1 MRLNFNNK
9 LIQMKI
15 MTLVLA
21 TASLLSSCSTLTSKP
36 LLSQEQIQTKRQNLT
51 EGFKYFANKRIV
63 IVDGDSSFDEF
74 ELTPLD
80 GKNSAE
86 YTFYKLDK
94 GKQFKYTLIDC
105 EGGKEL
111 LGEAG
116 LFKTTWLSCN
126 LHDKYENRKVGSV
139 FLMVQ
144 GEDYTWKDGRIIPT
158 HKTVHSKKGDITVQ
172 IGFPTRY
179 AFFGYTEYAIVKFKN

>member
-1 MRLNFNNK
+1 MRT
-9 LIQMKI
+9 I
-15 MTLVLA
+15 TLVLA
-21 TASLLSSCSTLTSKP
+21 ATFLFSACTTLPPEPP
-36 LLSQEQIQTKRQNLT
+36 LTQEQSQIKKDNLANA
-51 EGFKYFANKRIV
+51 FIYFANKRMV
-63 IVDGDSSFDEF
+63 IVEGDSSFDEF

-80 GKNSAE
+80 GKTSAE

-116 LFKTTWLSCN
+116 LFKTTWLSCS

-158 HKTVHSKKGDITVQ
+158 HKTVHSKKGDITVR